1 MLIYLRHADDH
12 DDDAEHRHDRGIT
25 SSGAKQARKLAKKLI
40 KKYGH
45 PSAIYVSPF
54 QRTHQTVN
62 AMSERFEHPVP
73 VHQEPRI
80 SRLFSHKQQRDP
92 DIGRATAS
100 VVPIVE
106 ERDEFHARVRTHIE
120 AMQLA
125 GHHRSSTA
133 IWCVT
138 HKIVVK
144 DVAKHFGVDMPKEF
158 DFLDY
163 IVISA

>member
-25 SSGAKQARKLAKKLI
+25 GKGARKASKLANKLI
-40 KKYGH
+40 EQYGH
-45 PSAIYVSPF
+45 PTAIYVSPF
-54 QRTHQTVN
+54 QRTRQTAA

-80 SRLFSHKQQRDP
+80 SRLFGKKQQRDP
-92 DIGRATAS
+92 DISSKTADA
-100 VVPIVE
+100 VPIVE
-106 ERDEFHARVRTHIE
+106 TRETFHARVRAHAE
-120 AMQLA
+120 DMRLA
-125 GHHRSSTA
+125 GHHRSTPV
-133 IWCVT
+133 IWCIT

-144 DVAKHFGVDMPKEF
+144 DIAKHFGVVVPKDF

-163 IVISA
+163 IVIRT